1 MRKRGRMRSVSY
13 RVLGLGL
20 GMSLGLAAC
29 MDATTST
36 ERAGAAQGGN
46 TVIERDIEDPSS
58 FSRTET
64 GLWDGRPSLGGVWVA
79 HPDARSPE
87 RVIIRNGENGRQT
100 VGVLFRRERL
110 NPGPAF
116 QISAEAASA
125 IGVLAGAPTQLQVV
139 ALRSEESTTP
149 AAQAPAAQAPAMAP
163 TEAPA
168 LAPPQSTANPNAPE
182 GETLIALPSEG
193 PAPRR
198 GLFGRLSRRDQT
210 ASAAPQPASAAP
222 DIQQSALAD
231 PATAPTAPPA
241 QAAPASTLERA
252 YIQLGIFSVESNA
265 ANAQR
270 MASAAGL
277 SARVVEG
284 RTQANA
290 FWRVVVGP
298 AQTPAEHAQMLARVK
313 GLGFTDAYAVRR

>member
-1 MRKRGRMRSVSY
+1 MRSVSY
-13 RVLGLGL
+13 RVLGLWL
-20 GMSLGLAAC
+20 GVAFTLTAC
-29 MDATTST
+29 LDATSSRSDPATAPD
-36 ERAGAAQGGN
+36 AGR
-46 TVIERDIEDPSS
+46 VVERDIEDPAT
-58 FSRTET
+58 FSRNET

-125 IGVLAGAPTQLQVV
+125 IGVLAGAPTQVEV
-139 ALRSEESTTP
+139 IALRSEELAPGSAQAAP
-149 AAQAPAAQAPAMAP
+149 APQAQAAAQPAPPAPEPPAEATAPA
-163 TEAPA
+163 
-168 LAPPQSTANPNAPE
+168 
-182 GETLIALPSEG
+182 GETLIALPAETAAPRGGLLSRIFRRE
-193 PAPRR
+193 PAPEM
-198 GLFGRLSRRDQT
+198 
-210 ASAAPQPASAAP
+210 ANAAP
-222 DIQQSALAD
+222 DIAQAALAD
-231 PATAPTAPPA
+231 APPA
-241 QAAPASTLERA
+241 PAPAPAAPLASGLERP

-270 MASAAGL
+270 MATGAGL
-277 SARVVEG
+277 AARVVEG

-298 AQTPAEHAQMLARVK
+298 AQTAAPTCRC
-313 GLGFTDAYAVRR
+313 RRPRCRS

>member
-1 MRKRGRMRSVSY
+1 MRSVSY

-20 GMSLGLAAC
+20 GVAFTLTAC
-29 MDATTST
+29 LDATSSRSDPATAPD
-36 ERAGAAQGGN
+36 AGR
-46 TVIERDIEDPSS
+46 VVERDIEDPAT
-58 FSRTET
+58 FSRNET

-87 RVIIRNGENGRQT
+87 RVIIRNSETGRQT

-116 QISAEAASA
+116 QISAEAATA

-139 ALRSEESTTP
+139 ALRSEELAPISAQPAPAQQAQT
-149 AAQAPAAQAPAMAP
+149 AAQPATLAPEAPSDATAPA
-163 TEAPA
+163 
-168 LAPPQSTANPNAPE
+168 
-182 GETLIALPSEG
+182 GETLIALPAETAAPRGGLLSRIFRRE
-193 PAPRR
+193 PAP
-198 GLFGRLSRRDQT
+198 DM
-210 ASAAPQPASAAP
+210 AHAAP
-222 DIQQSALAD
+222 DIQQTALPDA
-231 PATAPTAPPA
+231 PA
-241 QAAPASTLERA
+241 AAPAPAAAVAPVASGLERP

-270 MASAAGL
+270 MATGAGL
-277 SARVVEG
+277 AARVVEG

-298 AQTPAEHAQMLARVK
+298 AQTAADHSRMLAQVK
-313 GLGFTDAYAVRR
+313 ALGFTDAYAVRR